1 MKEKTFSVLNI
12 AIFFFISMSAK
23 SRVNQFETQLSLFF
37 PSRTGLL
44 TDLISPDLFMNDMKL
59 IFQINFF

>member
-1 MKEKTFSVLNI
+1 MSEKGR
-12 AIFFFISMSAK
+12 A
-23 SRVNQFETQLSLFF
+23 NQFETSQLSLFC

-59 IFQINFF
+59 IFQTKFF